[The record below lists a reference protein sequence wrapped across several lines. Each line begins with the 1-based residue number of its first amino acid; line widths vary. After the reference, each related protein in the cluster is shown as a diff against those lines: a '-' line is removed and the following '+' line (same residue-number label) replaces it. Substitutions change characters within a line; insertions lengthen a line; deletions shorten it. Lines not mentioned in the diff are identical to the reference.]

1 VLISRIIVEVI
12 QGVYVCF
19 CMYEVSHIP
28 KIPGPDNSDVFLTWE
43 QSVKEGG
50 VGLGV
55 NVNVATVCGFCG
67 GTFLGVYK

>member
-1 VLISRIIVEVI
+1 
-12 QGVYVCF
+12 
-19 CMYEVSHIP
+19 MYEVSHTP

-50 VGLGV
+50 VGLGI